1 MFKSQKSGLMKRVKA
16 KGGEP
21 RVERALK
28 VEVHTQ
34 EYTILGTIR
43 TRHERLKDVLEN
55 WFHPFLPLE
64 EAVVLHRGPWGKA
77 IREEVKSVMVR
88 LEEIVIAMP
97 YEDIPTGDRS
107 YHPKFVPK
115 YPVAALIQAGR
126 MEIEGKIF
134 IRQEEE
140 AEFGIISS
148 PEPFLAVTEA
158 KVSYPY
164 DEHIPPF
171 TSQVVLVNR
180 DRIQLIRP
188 I

>member
-1 MFKSQKSGLMKRVKA
+1 MKRVEA
-16 KGGEP
+16 KGEEP

-28 VEVHTQ
+28 VELHTEQ
-34 EYTILGTIR
+34 YTVLGAIR

-64 EAVVLHRGPWGKA
+64 EAVVLRRDPSGKA

-97 YEDIPTGDRS
+97 CEDLPTGNRS
-107 YHPKFVPK
+107 HHPKFVPK
-115 YPVAALIQAGR
+115 YPLPALIHVGR

-140 AEFGIISS
+140 AELDIISS
-148 PEPFLAVTEA
+148 PEPFMAVTEA
-158 KVSYPY
+158 KVSYPH

-180 DRIQLIRP
+180 DRIQLIRR

>member
-1 MFKSQKSGLMKRVKA
+1 MKMVEERSEGLRA
-16 KGGEP
+16 
-21 RVERALK
+21 ERALK
-28 VEVHTQ
+28 TEVHT
-34 EYTILGTIR
+34 ERYTVLGVIR
-43 TRHERLKDVLEN
+43 TRHERLKDALEN

-64 EAVVLHRGPWGKA
+64 EAVVLHRDPSGKA
-77 IREEVKSVMVR
+77 IREEVGSVMVR

-97 YEDIPTGDRS
+97 YEDIPPSDRS
-107 YHPKFVPK
+107 HHPNFVPK
-115 YPVAALIQAGR
+115 YPIPTLIQTGR

-148 PEPFLAVTEA
+148 PEPFVAVTEA
-158 KVSYPY
+158 KVSYPH
-164 DEHIPPF
+164 DEHIPPL

-180 DRIQLIRP
+180 DRIQLIRR

>member
-1 MFKSQKSGLMKRVKA
+1 MFESQKSGLVKRVKA

-28 VEVHTQ
+28 VDVHTE
-34 EYTILGTIR
+34 EYRALGAIR
-43 TRHERLKDVLEN
+43 TRHERLKDALVN
-55 WFHPFLPLE
+55 WLHPFLPLE
-64 EAVVLHRGPWGKA
+64 EAVILHRDPSGKA
-77 IREEVKSVMVR
+77 IREEVRSVMVR
-88 LEEIVIAMP
+88 LEQILIAMP

-107 YHPKFVPK
+107 HHPKFVLK
-115 YPVAALIQAGR
+115 YPVPTLIQVGR
-126 MEIEGKIF
+126 MEIKGKIF
-134 IRQEEE
+134 IRHEEE

-148 PEPFLAVTEA
+148 PEPFIAVTEA
-158 KVSYPY
+158 KVSYPH

-171 TSQVVLVNR
+171 TSQVVFVNR

>member
-1 MFKSQKSGLMKRVKA
+1 MNMVKA
-16 KGGEP
+16 KGGE
-21 RVERALK
+21 REVERALK
-28 VEVHTQ
+28 AEVHTE
-34 EYTILGTIR
+34 EYTVLGAIR
-43 TRHERLKDVLEN
+43 TRHERFKDALEN
-55 WFHPFLPLE
+55 WPHHFLPLE
-64 EAVVLHRGPWGKA
+64 EAVILHRDPSGKA
-77 IREEVKSVMVR
+77 IRGEVRSVMVR
-88 LEEIVIAMP
+88 LEQILIAMP

-107 YHPKFVPK
+107 HHPNFMLKYSVP
-115 YPVAALIQAGR
+115 ALIHVGR
-126 MEIEGKIF
+126 MEIKGKIF
-134 IRQEEE
+134 IHHEEE

>member
-1 MFKSQKSGLMKRVKA
+1 MFKSQESGLIKRVKA

-28 VEVHTQ
+28 VEVHT
-34 EYTILGTIR
+34 EEHTVLGAIR

-64 EAVVLHRGPWGKA
+64 EAVVLHRDPSGRA
-77 IREEVKSVMVR
+77 IREEARSVMVR

-107 YHPKFVPK
+107 HHPKFVPK
-115 YPVAALIQAGR
+115 YPVPALIQMGR
-126 MEIEGKIF
+126 MEIEGNIF

-148 PEPFLAVTEA
+148 PEPFIAVTEA
-158 KVSYPY
+158 TVSYPH
-164 DEHIPPF
+164 DEHIPSF

-180 DRIQLIRP
+180 DRIQLIRR

>member
-1 MFKSQKSGLMKRVKA
+1 MFESQEGESMKMVKA
-16 KGGEP
+16 KGGE
-21 RVERALK
+21 REVERALK
-28 VEVHTQ
+28 TEVHTE
-34 EYTILGTIR
+34 EYRVLGAIR
-43 TRHERLKDVLEN
+43 TRHERLKDALEN
-55 WFHPFLPLE
+55 WLHPFLPLE
-64 EAVVLHRGPWGKA
+64 EAIVLHRDPSGKA
-77 IREEVKSVMVR
+77 IREKVRSVMVR
-88 LEEIVIAMP
+88 LEQILIAMP

-107 YHPKFVPK
+107 HHRKFVLK
-115 YPVAALIQAGR
+115 YPVPALIRVGR
-126 MEIEGKIF
+126 MEIKGKIF
-134 IRQEEE
+134 IRHEEE

-180 DRIQLIRP
+180 DRIQLIRR